1 MVLRFGDILR
11 IVSYMLLFL
20 AVTILIFFLSA
31 SLNPNGLRKIG
42 VTYLNFYERSA
53 KELSKNAISDIQNG
67 QLDNAIELLTKWED
81 IQKGDRL
88 YPLKREIYIELT
100 EQWMKSDTLQP
111 VIDYGAPFLQRDERD
126 LEIFARWV
134 AAAVKI
140 DSAREKALALISK
153 NWYRFPQEESVSEL
167 FFKHAFSWSDKQ
179 TIEAHIVKS
188 FYGTTPNRWSIY
200 WRSDGPFNQKDMS
213 RIILNKKNGNWTSTF
228 TVPST
233 AKFVRFDPT
242 PFHVLSIRNF
252 SVKEDDGKSVVLR
265 AVQGPMNQV
274 QRTNGTLKT
283 SGGNDPYFTVDIQE
297 FCYKNGC
304 PEYINLI
311 IHLDIKKMLP
321 EWLEAKVLNS

>member
-1 MVLRFGDILR
+1 
-11 IVSYMLLFL
+11 MLLFW

-42 VTYLNFYERSA
+42 VKYLNFYERSA
-53 KELSKNAISDIQNG
+53 EDLSKNAISDIQNG

-100 EQWMKSDTLQP
+100 VQWMKSDNLQS

-126 LEIFARWV
+126 VEIFARW
-134 AAAVKI
+134 ATAAVKI
-140 DSAREKALALISK
+140 DSNRAKALALISK
-153 NWYRFPQEESVSEL
+153 NWYRFPQDEALSEL

-179 TIEAHIVKS
+179 TIEAHIAKS
-188 FYGTTPNRWSIY
+188 FYETPNNWHIY
-200 WRSDGPFNQKDMS
+200 WKSDGPFNEKGKS
-213 RIILNKKNGNWTSTF
+213 LIILNKKNGNWTSTF

-242 PFHVLSIRNF
+242 PFHELSIRNF
-252 SVKEDDGKSVVLR
+252 SVKKDEGKSVVLR
-265 AVQGPMNQV
+265 AIQGPMNQV

-311 IHLDIKKMLP
+311 IDLDIRKILP
-321 EWLEAKVLNS
+321 EWLEAKVLNHDSNRN